1 MNIIKQ
7 NIQID
12 QALTLNATNPEI
24 YKHVGPSERGRHDF
38 ISSTY
43 GIKPIMGFGFDM
55 YNSVFEVTN
64 SNLKYAIAYADRN
77 GYMYNPDEYDN
88 LVDKFPED
96 FT

>member
-1 MNIIKQ
+1 
-7 NIQID
+7 
-12 QALTLNATNPEI
+12 
-24 YKHVGPSERGRHDF
+24 
-38 ISSTY
+38 
-43 GIKPIMGFGFDM
+43 M
-55 YNSVFEVTN
+55 YNSAFEVMN